1 MDNLVFEDTIN
12 SELTSSEFVDK
23 QWLYVNDN
31 NNGSYSSQIVIDT
44 TPLANSGGWCN
55 WSEALVLM
63 PLVLQ
68 IESATG
74 EGISSSSATGYDF
87 VVALKNGYWNI
98 LHSMNIEFNN
108 GSVVQQTPF
117 MNLWCSFKALTS
129 WSLDDIKDWGCVCG
143 FSPDT
148 STSWGFN
155 SDATPVYNG
164 GCGYGLFNNNT
175 SPIVQLTIVGDL
187 TTPSAT
193 AGVGTANSNIRAYNF
208 VTSST
213 TASQDTRYLFNQGL
227 FNRMKFINYDPLN
240 TETQNAYSLNQQ
252 ELLSQSASQQ
262 IFRTCVQYNTANGY
276 IARSVA
282 IDAVIRLK
290 DIADMFA
297 KMPMTKGGTFRIY
310 LNTNQVY
317 FQVEQQPTIFDGN
330 ATVGDTGAI
339 VTSGFQ
345 TLIQPPII
353 LGGGGTNPVML
364 ASCNA
369 GQGSATLVPPQGNG
383 GVTNYNTLSVALSIV
398 RTQFN
403 QINNIVAAPITSC
416 RLYCPVYTLSPLSE
430 QRLLSLSPTKKVV
443 YEDIFYYQF
452 PNQAGQ
458 QTFNLLVSNGIPNIR
473 KVLVQALVNKAS
485 NGAGQVVNGITGVT
499 TSTLLSPFTTTGGTP
514 DPISINNFQIQI
526 SGKNLFINQLQY
538 DWEEF
543 VEQLVSSYQ
552 LNGSLTTSMAS
563 GQIGKEDYQSL
574 YRYYYG
580 NASRSIPSEDG
591 VAKAVQILG
600 LLNCPS
606 NITCDIVCFI
616 SFERDFTIDLRSG
629 ARIQ

>member
-12 SELTSSEFVDK
+12 SELTTSEFVDK

-44 TPLANSGGWCN
+44 TPLANSGGWVN
-55 WSEALVLM
+55 WSEALLLM

-74 EGISSSSATGYDF
+74 ISSGSSTGYDF

-98 LHSMNIEFNN
+98 LHSMNVEFNN
-108 GSVVQQTPF
+108 GSVIQQTPF

-129 WSLDDIKDWGCVCG
+129 WSTDDIKDWGCVCG

-155 SDATPVYNG
+155 VDSDATYNG
-164 GCGYGLFNNNT
+164 GCGYGVFNNNT
-175 SPIVQLTIVGDL
+175 SPLVQIQIIGDL
-187 TTPSAT
+187 SAT
-193 AGVGTANSNIRAYNF
+193 GETGDIRAYNF
-208 VTSST
+208 TTSST
-213 TASQDTRYLFNQGL
+213 VPSQDSRYLFNQGL
-227 FNRMKFINYDPLN
+227 FNRMKFINYDPVASD
-240 TETQNAYSLNQQ
+240 TYDAYSLNQQ
-252 ELLSQSASQQ
+252 YLLSQTASQQ
-262 IFRTCVQYNTANGY
+262 VFRTCVQYNTTNGF
-276 IARSVA
+276 IARSVS

-290 DIADMFA
+290 DIADMFC
-297 KMPMTKGGTFRIY
+297 KMPMTKGGTFRMY

-317 FQVEQQPTIFDGN
+317 FQALQQPTVYSGNLAGDG
-330 ATVGDTGAI
+330 GDI
-339 VTSGFQ
+339 VTSGQQ

-364 ASCNA
+364 SSCNA
-369 GQGSATLVPPQGNG
+369 GQGASTLAPPQSNG
-383 GVTNYNTLSVALSIV
+383 VATIYNTLSVALSIV

-403 QINNIVAAPITSC
+403 QINNIVSAPITSC
-416 RLYCPVYTLSPLSE
+416 RLYAPVYTLSPLSE

-473 KVLVQALVNKAS
+473 KVLVQALVNKAY
-485 NGAGQVVNGITGVT
+485 NGVPIPINGSPGIT
-499 TSTLLSPFTTTGGTP
+499 TSTLLSPFSTTGGTP

-543 VEQLVSSYQ
+543 VEQLVSSNQ

-606 NITCDIVCFI
+606 NINCDLVCFI

-629 ARIQ
+629 SRIQ

>member
-12 SELTSSEFVDK
+12 SELTTSEFVDK

-55 WSEALVLM
+55 WSEALLLM

-68 IESATG
+68 IEATTASAT
-74 EGISSSSATGYDF
+74 ISASSATGYDW

-98 LHSMNIEFNN
+98 LHSMNVEFNN
-108 GSVVQQTPF
+108 GSVIQQTPY
-117 MNLWCSFKALTS
+117 MNLWCSFRALTS
-129 WSLDDIKDWGCVCG
+129 WSDGDIKNWGAVCG

-148 STSWGFN
+148 SQSWGFN
-155 SDATPVYNG
+155 PDADAVYIG

-175 SPIVQLTIVGDL
+175 SPIVQIQLVGDL
-187 TTPSAT
+187 SVT
-193 AGVGTANSNIRAYNF
+193 GTLNSDLRAYNF
-208 VTSST
+208 S
-213 TASQDTRYLFNQGL
+213 TASTLSSQDVRYMFNQGL
-227 FNRMKFINYDPLN
+227 FNRMKYINYDPVIN
-240 TETQNAYSLNQQ
+240 DGITAYNLNQQ
-252 ELLSQSASQQ
+252 LIMTQTQSQQ
-262 IFRTCVQYNTANGY
+262 VFRTCVQYSTSNGY
-276 IARSVA
+276 TARSVS

-290 DIADMFA
+290 DIADMFC
-297 KMPMTKGGTFRIY
+297 KMPMTKGGTFRMY

-317 FQVEQQPTIFDGN
+317 FQVAQQSVEYSGN
-330 ATVGDTGAI
+330 ASGDTGAI
-339 VTSGFQ
+339 ISGGQQ
-345 TLIQPPII
+345 TLVNPPII
-353 LGGGGTNPVML
+353 LGGGGTNPVIF
-364 ASCNA
+364 ASNNL
-369 GQGSATLVPPQGNG
+369 GQGASTITPPQTLTA
-383 GVTNYNTLSVALSIV
+383 GVLYNTTSVALSIV
-398 RTQFN
+398 RTQFS
-403 QINNIVAAPITSC
+403 QINNVVSAPITSC

-452 PNQAGQ
+452 PNQAGNQ
-458 QTFNLLVSNGIPNIR
+458 NFNLLVSNGIPNIR
-473 KVLVQALVNKAS
+473 KVLVQALINKTS
-485 NGAGQVVNGITGVT
+485 NGTGIVINGATGAT
-499 TSTLLSPFTTTGGTP
+499 TSTLLSPFSTTGGTP

-543 VEQLVSSYQ
+543 VEQLVSSNQ

-580 NASRSIPSEDG
+580 NSSRSIPSEDG

-600 LLNCPS
+600 ILNTPV
-606 NITCDIVCFI
+606 NCDIVCFI

>member
-1 MDNLVFEDTIN
+1 MDSLVYEDTIN
-12 SELTSSEFVDK
+12 SELTTSEFVDK

-55 WSEALVLM
+55 WSEGLLLM

-68 IESATG
+68 LEGANAT
-74 EGISSSSATGYDF
+74 ITASSDTGYDW

-108 GSVVQQTPF
+108 GSVCQQTPF
-117 MNLWCSFKALTS
+117 MNLWCSFRALTS
-129 WSLDDIKDWGCVCG
+129 WSVDDLRDWGAVCG

-148 STSWGFN
+148 SLSWGFN
-155 SDATPVYNG
+155 SSATTGSNVLA
-164 GCGYGLFNNNT
+164 GCGSGLFNNLT
-175 SPIVQLTIVGDL
+175 SIQVDISSY
-187 TTPSAT
+187 TT
-193 AGVGTANSNIRAYNF
+193 
-208 VTSST
+208 T
-213 TASQDTRYLFNQGL
+213 TAPATLSLNLNTKTTLPSQDLRYVFNQGL
-227 FNRMKFINYDPLN
+227 VNRMAYINYDP
-240 TETQNAYSLNQQ
+240 TFTPTIGAFSLNQNYLMTNTQ
-252 ELLSQSASQQ
+252 ATL
-262 IFRTCVQYNTANGY
+262 IFKTCVLYQTSGALTTR
-276 IARSVA
+276 AVC

-290 DIADMFA
+290 DIADMFC
-297 KMPMTKGGTFRIY
+297 KMPMTKGGTFRMY

-317 FQVEQQPTIFDGN
+317 FQVGQTSATIDTSDPPT
-330 ATVGDTGAI
+330 
-339 VTSGFQ
+339 VTADAFQ
-345 TLIQPPII
+345 TLVSAPVI
-353 LGGGGTNPVML
+353 LGGGGTNPVMF
-364 ASCNA
+364 ASCA
-369 GQGSATLVPPQGNG
+369 LGQGSQTLISPQINATPTAATEV
-383 GVTNYNTLSVALSIV
+383 VSVALSIV

-403 QINNIVAAPITSC
+403 QITNIVSCPITSC

-452 PNQAGQ
+452 PNQAGGQ
-458 QTFNLLVSNGIPNIR
+458 NFNLLVSNGIPNIR
-473 KVLVQALVNKAS
+473 KVLVQGLVNKAS
-485 NGAGQVVNGITGVT
+485 NGSVYSAGGSTGIT
-499 TSTLLSPFTTTGGTP
+499 TSTLLSPFCSTGGTP

-543 VEQLVSSYQ
+543 VEQLVSSNQ

-563 GQIGKEDYQSL
+563 GQIGKQDYQAL

-600 LLNCPS
+600 SINTPS
-606 NITCDIVCFI
+606 NVNCDIVCFI

>member
-1 MDNLVFEDTIN
+1 MDSLVFEDTIN
-12 SELTSSEFVDK
+12 SELTTSEFVDK

-44 TPLANSGGWCN
+44 TPLANSGGWVN
-55 WSEALVLM
+55 WSEALLLM

-74 EGISSSSATGYDF
+74 EGISATSATGYDF

-98 LHSMNIEFNN
+98 LHSMNVEFNN
-108 GSVVQQTPF
+108 GSVIQQTPF
-117 MNLWCSFKALTS
+117 MNLWCSFRALTS
-129 WSLDDIKDWGCVCG
+129 WSNDDVKDWGCVCG

-155 SDATPVYNG
+155 PDDQTATYNG
-164 GCGYGLFNNNT
+164 GSGYGLFNNNT
-175 SPIVQLTIVGDL
+175 SPLVQIQIVGDL
-187 TTPSAT
+187 STAT
-193 AGVGTANSNIRAYNF
+193 GQDNADIRAYNF
-208 VTSST
+208 S
-213 TASQDTRYLFNQGL
+213 TASTNSSQSAKYLYNQGL
-227 FNRMKFINYDPLN
+227 FNRMKFINYDPVA
-240 TETQNAYSLNQQ
+240 TDTYDGYSLGQQ
-252 ELLSQSASQQ
+252 YLLSQTASQQ
-262 IFRTCVQYNTANGY
+262 IFRTCVQYNTANGF
-276 IARSVA
+276 IARSVS

-290 DIADMFA
+290 DIADMFC
-297 KMPMTKGGTFRIY
+297 KMPMTKGGTFRMY

-317 FQVEQQPTIFDGN
+317 FQALQQPTLYDGN
-330 ATVGDTGAI
+330 LTGDTGAI
-339 VTSGFQ
+339 VSAGIQ
-345 TLIQPPII
+345 TLVQPPII

-369 GQGSATLVPPQGNG
+369 GQGSSTLVPPQGS
-383 GVTNYNTLSVALSIV
+383 GVATNYNTLSVALSIV

-403 QINNIVAAPITSC
+403 QINNIVSAPITSC
-416 RLYCPVYTLSPLSE
+416 RLYAPVYTLSPLSE

-473 KVLVQALVNKAS
+473 KVLVQALVNKAY
-485 NGAGQVVNGITGVT
+485 NGVPITINGTTGVT
-499 TSTLLSPFTTTGGTP
+499 TSTLLSPYTTTGGTP

-543 VEQLVSSYQ
+543 VEQLVSSNQ

-606 NITCDIVCFI
+606 NINCDLVCFI

>member
-1 MDNLVFEDTIN
+1 MDSLVFEDTIN
-12 SELTSSEFVDK
+12 SELTTSEFVDK

-44 TPLANSGGWCN
+44 TPLANSGGWVN
-55 WSEALVLM
+55 WSEALLLM

-74 EGISSSSATGYDF
+74 EGISATSSTGYDF

-98 LHSMNIEFNN
+98 LHSMNVEFNN
-108 GSVVQQTPF
+108 GSVIQQTPF
-117 MNLWCSFKALTS
+117 MNLWCSFRALTS
-129 WSLDDIKDWGCVCG
+129 WSNDDIKDWGCVCG

-155 SDATPVYNG
+155 PDDQTATYNG
-164 GCGYGLFNNNT
+164 GSGYGLFNNNT
-175 SPIVQLTIVGDL
+175 SPLVQIQIVGDL
-187 TTPSAT
+187 SAAT
-193 AGVGTANSNIRAYNF
+193 GQDNVDIRAYNF
-208 VTSST
+208 S
-213 TASQDTRYLFNQGL
+213 TASTNSSQSAKYLYNQGL
-227 FNRMKFINYDPLN
+227 FNRMKFINYDPVA
-240 TETQNAYSLNQQ
+240 TDTYDGYSLGQQ
-252 ELLSQSASQQ
+252 YLLSQTASQQ

-276 IARSVA
+276 IARSVS

-290 DIADMFA
+290 DIADMFC
-297 KMPMTKGGTFRIY
+297 KMPMTKGGTFRMY

-317 FQVEQQPTIFDGN
+317 FQALQQPTLYDGN
-330 ATVGDTGAI
+330 LTGDTGAI
-339 VTSGFQ
+339 VSSGIQ

-369 GQGSATLVPPQGNG
+369 GQGSSTLVPPQGS
-383 GVTNYNTLSVALSIV
+383 GVATNYNTVSVALSIV

-403 QINNIVAAPITSC
+403 QINNIVSAPITSC
-416 RLYCPVYTLSPLSE
+416 RLYAPVYTLSPLSE

-473 KVLVQALVNKAS
+473 KVLVQALVNKAY
-485 NGAGQVVNGITGVT
+485 NGVPITINGTTGVT
-499 TSTLLSPFTTTGGTP
+499 TSTLLSPYTTTGGTP

-543 VEQLVSSYQ
+543 VEQLVSSNQ

-606 NITCDIVCFI
+606 NINCDLVCFI

>member
-1 MDNLVFEDTIN
+1 MDSLVFEDTIN
-12 SELTSSEFVDK
+12 SELTTSEFVDK

-55 WSEALVLM
+55 WSEGLILM

-68 IESATG
+68 LEGANATISAT
-74 EGISSSSATGYDF
+74 SDTGYDW
-87 VVALKNGYWNI
+87 VLALKNGYWNI

-108 GSVVQQTPF
+108 GSVCQQTPF
-117 MNLWCSFKALTS
+117 MNLWCSFRALTS
-129 WSLDDIKDWGCVCG
+129 WSVDDLRDWGAVCG

-148 STSWGFN
+148 SLSWGFN
-155 SDATPVYNG
+155 SSATTGTNVLA
-164 GCGYGLFNNNT
+164 GCGAGLFNNLTSIQVDISSYAWTTTDGNAPIAVPVLSVNVNT
-175 SPIVQLTIVGDL
+175 K
-187 TTPSAT
+187 TTL
-193 AGVGTANSNIRAYNF
+193 
-208 VTSST
+208 
-213 TASQDTRYLFNQGL
+213 ASQDLRYVFNQGL
-227 FNRMKFINYDPLN
+227 VNRMAYINYDPTL
-240 TETQNAYSLNQQ
+240 TPAINAFSLNQGALMTNTQ
-252 ELLSQSASQQ
+252 ATL
-262 IFRTCVQYNTANGY
+262 IFKTCVLYQTSGALTTR
-276 IARSVA
+276 AVC

-290 DIADMFA
+290 DIADMFC
-297 KMPMTKGGTFRIY
+297 KMPMTKGGTFRMY

-317 FQVEQQPTIFDGN
+317 FQVGQTSATIE
-330 ATVGDTGAI
+330 TDTTAI
-339 VTSGFQ
+339 TADAFQ
-345 TLIQPPII
+345 TLVSAPVI
-353 LGGGGTNPVML
+353 LGGGGTNPVMF
-364 ASCNA
+364 ASSA
-369 GQGSATLVPPQGNG
+369 IGQGSQTLIPPQV
-383 GVTNYNTLSVALSIV
+383 GVAPVADTEIVSVALSIV
-398 RTQFN
+398 RTQFS
-403 QINNIVAAPITSC
+403 QITNVVSCPITSC

-452 PNQAGQ
+452 PNQAGGQ
-458 QTFNLLVSNGIPNIR
+458 NFNLLVSNGIPNIR
-473 KVLVQALVNKAS
+473 KVLVQALINKAS
-485 NGAGQVVNGITGVT
+485 NGVAYNAGGGTGLT
-499 TSTLLSPFTTTGGTP
+499 TSTLLSPFCSTGGTP

-543 VEQLVSSYQ
+543 VEQLVSSNQ

-563 GQIGKEDYQSL
+563 GQIGKQDYQSL

-600 LLNCPS
+600 QINTPS

>member
-1 MDNLVFEDTIN
+1 MDSLVYEDTIN
-12 SELTSSEFVDK
+12 SELTTSEFVDK

-55 WSEALVLM
+55 WSEGLLLM

-68 IESATG
+68 LEGSSGTISAG
-74 EGISSSSATGYDF
+74 SDTGYDW
-87 VVALKNGYWNI
+87 VVAMKNGYWNI

-108 GSVVQQTPF
+108 GSVCQQTPY
-117 MNLWCSFKALTS
+117 MNLWCSFRALTS
-129 WSLDDIKDWGCVCG
+129 WSVDDLRDWGAVCG

-148 STSWGFN
+148 SLSWGFN
-155 SDATPVYNG
+155 SSATTGSNVLA
-164 GCGYGLFNNNT
+164 GCGAGLFNNLT
-175 SPIVQLTIVGDL
+175 SIQVDISSYTA
-187 TTPSAT
+187 TTGTASPYTSAT
-193 AGVGTANSNIRAYNF
+193 LSINSN
-208 VTSST
+208 TKT
-213 TASQDTRYLFNQGL
+213 TLPSQDLRYVFNQGL
-227 FNRMKFINYDPLN
+227 VNRMAYINYDP
-240 TETQNAYSLNQQ
+240 TFTPSVGAFSLNQNYLMTNTQ
-252 ELLSQSASQQ
+252 ATL
-262 IFRTCVQYNTANGY
+262 IFKTCVLYQTSNSLTTRA
-276 IARSVA
+276 VC

-290 DIADMFA
+290 DIADMFC
-297 KMPMTKGGTFRIY
+297 KMPMTKGGTFRMY

-317 FQVEQQPTIFDGN
+317 FQVGQTS
-330 ATVGDTGAI
+330 ATLDTDTPA
-339 VTSGFQ
+339 VTADAFQ
-345 TLIQPPII
+345 TLVTAPVI
-353 LGGGGTNPVML
+353 LGGGGTNPVMF
-364 ASCNA
+364 ASCCF
-369 GQGSATLVPPQGNG
+369 GQGAQTLITPQISATPSAATEV
-383 GVTNYNTLSVALSIV
+383 VSVALSIV

-403 QINNIVAAPITSC
+403 QITNVVSCPITSC

-452 PNQAGQ
+452 PNQAGGQ
-458 QTFNLLVSNGIPNIR
+458 NFNLLVSNGIPNIR
-473 KVLVQALVNKAS
+473 KVLVQGLVNKTS
-485 NGAGQVVNGITGVT
+485 NGSVYSAGGSTGVT
-499 TSTLLSPFTTTGGTP
+499 TSTLLSPFCSTGGTP

-543 VEQLVSSYQ
+543 VEQLVSSNQ

-563 GQIGKEDYQSL
+563 GQIGKQDYQSL

-600 LLNCPS
+600 QINTPT
-606 NITCDIVCFI
+606 NVTCDIVCFI

>member
-1 MDNLVFEDTIN
+1 MDSLVFEDTIN
-12 SELTSSEFVDK
+12 SELTTSEFVDK

-55 WSEALVLM
+55 WSEGLILM

-68 IESATG
+68 LEGANAT
-74 EGISSSSATGYDF
+74 ISSASDAGYDW

-98 LHSMNIEFNN
+98 LHSMNVEFNN
-108 GSVVQQTPF
+108 GSVIQQTPY

-129 WSLDDIKDWGCVCG
+129 WSVDDLRDWGAVCG

-155 SDATPVYNG
+155 SSATTGTNILA
-164 GCGYGLFNNNT
+164 GCGAGLFNNLTSIQVDINT
-175 SPIVQLTIVGDL
+175 YTTT
-187 TTPSAT
+187 TTPSSLSINLAT
-193 AGVGTANSNIRAYNF
+193 K
-208 VTSST
+208 T
-213 TASQDTRYLFNQGL
+213 TLPSQDLRYVFNQGL
-227 FNRMKFINYDPLN
+227 VNRMSYINYDP
-240 TETQNAYSLNQQ
+240 TFTPAIGAYSLNQNYLMTNTQ
-252 ELLSQSASQQ
+252 ATL
-262 IFRTCVQYNTANGY
+262 IFKSCVLYQTSGALTTR
-276 IARSVA
+276 AVC

-290 DIADMFA
+290 DIADMFC
-297 KMPMTKGGTFRIY
+297 KMPMTKGGTFRMYI
-310 LNTNQVY
+310 NTNQVY
-317 FQVEQQPTIFDGN
+317 FQVGQTSATIDTSDPPT
-330 ATVGDTGAI
+330 
-339 VTSGFQ
+339 VTADAFQ
-345 TLIQPPII
+345 TLVTAPVI
-353 LGGGGTNPVML
+353 LGGGGTNPVMF
-364 ASCNA
+364 ASSA
-369 GQGSATLVPPQGNG
+369 IGQGSQNLITPQISTTPVAATEIV
-383 GVTNYNTLSVALSIV
+383 SVALSIV
-398 RTQFN
+398 RTQFS
-403 QINNIVAAPITSC
+403 QITNVISCPITSC

-452 PNQAGQ
+452 PNQAGGQ
-458 QTFNLLVSNGIPNIR
+458 NFNLLVSNGIPNIR
-473 KVLVQALVNKAS
+473 KVLVQALINKVS
-485 NGAGQVVNGITGVT
+485 NGSAYNAGGGTGLT
-499 TSTLLSPFTTTGGTP
+499 TSTLLSPFCSTGGTP

-543 VEQLVSSYQ
+543 VEQLVSSNQ

-563 GQIGKEDYQSL
+563 GQIGKQDYQSL

-600 LLNCPS
+600 QINTPS
-606 NITCDIVCFI
+606 NINCDIVCFI

>member
-12 SELTSSEFVDK
+12 SELTTSEFVDK

-55 WSEALVLM
+55 WSEGLILM

-68 IESATG
+68 LEAANATISAT
-74 EGISSSSATGYDF
+74 SDTGYDW
-87 VVALKNGYWNI
+87 VLAMKNGYWNI

-108 GSVVQQTPF
+108 GSVVQQTPY

-129 WSLDDIKDWGCVCG
+129 WSVDDLRDWGAVCG

-148 STSWGFN
+148 SLSWGFN
-155 SDATPVYNG
+155 SSATTGSNILA
-164 GCGYGLFNNNT
+164 GCGAGLFNNLTSIQVDISSYAWASGTNPVATPVLSVNLNT
-175 SPIVQLTIVGDL
+175 K
-187 TTPSAT
+187 TTLP
-193 AGVGTANSNIRAYNF
+193 
-208 VTSST
+208 
-213 TASQDTRYLFNQGL
+213 SQDLRYIFNQGL
-227 FNRMKFINYDPLN
+227 VNRMSFINYDP
-240 TETQNAYSLNQQ
+240 TVTPAIDGFSLNQGALMTNTQ
-252 ELLSQSASQQ
+252 ATL
-262 IFRTCVQYNTANGY
+262 IFKTCVLYQTSGSLTTRA
-276 IARSVA
+276 VC

-297 KMPMTKGGTFRIY
+297 KMPMTKGGTFRMY

-317 FQVEQQPTIFDGN
+317 FQVSQTSATIKTDL
-330 ATVGDTGAI
+330 TS
-339 VTSGFQ
+339 VTADAFQ
-345 TLIQPPII
+345 ILTTAPVI
-353 LGGGGTNPVML
+353 LGGGGTNPVMF
-364 ASCNA
+364 ASCGL
-369 GQGSATLVPPQGNG
+369 GQGAQTLITPQISTAPTAATE
-383 GVTNYNTLSVALSIV
+383 TTSVALSIV
-398 RTQFN
+398 RTQFS
-403 QINNIVAAPITSC
+403 QITNVVSCPITSC

-452 PNQAGQ
+452 PNQAGGQ
-458 QTFNLLVSNGIPNIR
+458 NFNLLVSNGIPNIR
-473 KVLVQALVNKAS
+473 KVLVQALINKVS
-485 NGAGQVVNGITGVT
+485 NGTTYTAGGVAGLT
-499 TSTLLSPFTTTGGTP
+499 TSSLLSPFCSTGGTP

-543 VEQLVSSYQ
+543 VEQLVSSNQ

-563 GQIGKEDYQSL
+563 GQIGKQDYQSL

-600 LLNCPS
+600 QINTPS

>member
-12 SELTSSEFVDK
+12 SELTTSEFVDK

-44 TPLANSGGWCN
+44 TPLANSGGWVN
-55 WSEALVLM
+55 WSEALLLM

-68 IESATG
+68 IESAVG
-74 EGISSSSATGYDF
+74 EGISASSATGYDF

-98 LHSMNIEFNN
+98 LHSMNVEFNN
-108 GSVVQQTPF
+108 GSVIQQTPF
-117 MNLWCSFKALTS
+117 MNLWCSFRALTS

-155 SDATPVYNG
+155 VDTDATYNG

-175 SPIVQLTIVGDL
+175 SPLVQIQIIGDL
-187 TTPSAT
+187 TAT
-193 AGVGTANSNIRAYNF
+193 GETGDIRAYNF
-208 VTSST
+208 TTSST
-213 TASQDTRYLFNQGL
+213 VPSQDARYLYNQGL
-227 FNRMKFINYDPLN
+227 FNRMKFINYDPIA
-240 TETQNAYSLNQQ
+240 TDSIDAYSLGQQ
-252 ELLSQSASQQ
+252 YLLSQTASQQ
-262 IFRTCVQYNTANGY
+262 IFRTCVQFNTSNGY
-276 IARSVA
+276 IARSVC

-290 DIADMFA
+290 DIADMFC
-297 KMPMTKGGTFRIY
+297 KMPMTKGGTFRMY

-317 FQVEQQPTIFDGN
+317 FQVAQQPTLYSGN
-330 ATVGDTGAI
+330 TTGTTGAI
-339 VTSGFQ
+339 VSSAQQ
-345 TLIQPPII
+345 TLINPPVI

-369 GQGSATLVPPQGNG
+369 GQGSSTTAPPQSSGST
-383 GVTNYNTLSVALSIV
+383 TNYNTMSVALSIV

-403 QINNIVAAPITSC
+403 QINNIVSAPITSC
-416 RLYCPVYTLSPLSE
+416 RLYAPVYTLSPLSE

-473 KVLVQALVNKAS
+473 KVLVQALVNKAY
-485 NGAGQVVNGITGVT
+485 NGVAIPVDTYAGITT
-499 TSTLLSPFTTTGGTP
+499 NTLLSPFATTGGTP

-543 VEQLVSSYQ
+543 VEQLVSSNQ

-606 NITCDIVCFI
+606 NINCDLVCFI

>member
-1 MDNLVFEDTIN
+1 MDSLVFEDTIN
-12 SELTSSEFVDK
+12 SELTTSEFVDK

-55 WSEALVLM
+55 WSEGLILM

-74 EGISSSSATGYDF
+74 EGISATSATGYDF

-108 GSVVQQTPF
+108 GSVCQQTPF
-117 MNLWCSFKALTS
+117 MNLWCSFRALTS
-129 WSLDDIKDWGCVCG
+129 WSNDDVKDWGCVCG

-155 SDATPVYNG
+155 PDDQTATYNG
-164 GCGYGLFNNNT
+164 GSGYGLFNNNT
-175 SPIVQLTIVGDL
+175 SPIVQIQLIGDL
-187 TTPSAT
+187 SAT
-193 AGVGTANSNIRAYNF
+193 GDANVDLRAYNF
-208 VTSST
+208 S
-213 TASQDTRYLFNQGL
+213 TASTNSSQSAKYLYNQGL
-227 FNRMKFINYDPLN
+227 FNRMKFINYDPVA
-240 TETQNAYSLNQQ
+240 TDTYDGYSLGQQ
-252 ELLSQSASQQ
+252 YLLSQTASQQ

-290 DIADMFA
+290 DIADMFC
-297 KMPMTKGGTFRIY
+297 KMPMTKGGTFRMY

-317 FQVEQQPTIFDGN
+317 FQALQQPTLYDGN
-330 ATVGDTGAI
+330 LSGDTGAI
-339 VTSGFQ
+339 VSSAIQ

-369 GQGSATLVPPQGNG
+369 GQGSATLVPPQGS
-383 GVTNYNTLSVALSIV
+383 GVATNYNTISVALSIV

-403 QINNIVAAPITSC
+403 QINNIVSAPITSC

-473 KVLVQALVNKAS
+473 KVLVQALVNKAY
-485 NGAGQVVNGITGVT
+485 NGVPISINGTTGIT
-499 TSTLLSPFTTTGGTP
+499 TSTLLSPYTTTGGTP

-543 VEQLVSSYQ
+543 VEQLVSSNQ

-606 NITCDIVCFI
+606 NINCDLVCFI

>member
-12 SELTSSEFVDK
+12 SELTTSEFVDK

-55 WSEALVLM
+55 WSEALLLM

-68 IESATG
+68 IEATTASAT
-74 EGISSSSATGYDF
+74 ISASSATGYDW

-98 LHSMNIEFNN
+98 LHSMNVEFNN
-108 GSVVQQTPF
+108 GSVIQQTPY

-129 WSLDDIKDWGCVCG
+129 WSDGDIKNWGAVCG

-148 STSWGFN
+148 SQSWGFN
-155 SDATPVYNG
+155 PDADAVYIG

-175 SPIVQLTIVGDL
+175 SPIVQIQLVGDL
-187 TTPSAT
+187 S
-193 AGVGTANSNIRAYNF
+193 GTGTLNSDLRAYNF
-208 VTSST
+208 S
-213 TASQDTRYLFNQGL
+213 TASTLSSQDVRYMFNQGL
-227 FNRMKFINYDPLN
+227 FNRMKYINYDPVIN
-240 TETQNAYSLNQQ
+240 DGITAYNLNQQ
-252 ELLSQSASQQ
+252 LIMTQTQSQQ
-262 IFRTCVQYNTANGY
+262 VFRTCVQYSTSNGY
-276 IARSVA
+276 TARSVS

-290 DIADMFA
+290 DIADMFC
-297 KMPMTKGGTFRIY
+297 KMPMTKGGTFRMY

-317 FQVEQQPTIFDGN
+317 FQVAQQSVEYSGN
-330 ATVGDTGAI
+330 ASGDTGAI
-339 VTSGFQ
+339 ISGGQQ
-345 TLIQPPII
+345 TLVNPPII
-353 LGGGGTNPVML
+353 LGGGGTNPVIF
-364 ASCNA
+364 ASNNL
-369 GQGSATLVPPQGNG
+369 GQGASTITPPQTLTA
-383 GVTNYNTLSVALSIV
+383 GVLYNTTSVALSIV
-398 RTQFN
+398 RTQFS
-403 QINNIVAAPITSC
+403 QINNVVSAPITSC

-452 PNQAGQ
+452 PNQAGNQ
-458 QTFNLLVSNGIPNIR
+458 NFNLLVSNGIPNIR
-473 KVLVQALVNKAS
+473 KVLVQALINKAS
-485 NGAGQVVNGITGVT
+485 NGTGIVINGATGAT
-499 TSTLLSPFTTTGGTP
+499 TSTLLSPFSTTGGTP

-543 VEQLVSSYQ
+543 AEQLVSSNQ

-580 NASRSIPSEDG
+580 NSSRSIPSEDG

-600 LLNCPS
+600 ILNTPV
-606 NITCDIVCFI
+606 NCDIVCFI

>member
-1 MDNLVFEDTIN
+1 MDSLVFEDTIN
-12 SELTSSEFVDK
+12 SELTTSEFVDK

-44 TPLANSGGWCN
+44 TPLANSGGWVN
-55 WSEALVLM
+55 WSEALLLM

-74 EGISSSSATGYDF
+74 EGISAGSSTGYDF

-98 LHSMNIEFNN
+98 LHSMNVEFNN
-108 GSVVQQTPF
+108 GSVIQQTPY
-117 MNLWCSFKALTS
+117 MNLWCSFRALTS
-129 WSLDDIKDWGCVCG
+129 WSNDDVKDWGCVCG

-155 SDATPVYNG
+155 PDDETATYNG
-164 GCGYGLFNNNT
+164 ASGYGLFNNNT
-175 SPIVQLTIVGDL
+175 SPLVQIQIVGDL
-187 TTPSAT
+187 TSTGTT
-193 AGVGTANSNIRAYNF
+193 ADIRAYNF
-208 VTSST
+208 S
-213 TASQDTRYLFNQGL
+213 TASTNSSQSAKYLYNQGL
-227 FNRMKFINYDPLN
+227 FNRMKFINYDPIA
-240 TETQNAYSLNQQ
+240 TDTYDGYSLGQQ
-252 ELLSQSASQQ
+252 YLLSQTASQQ

-276 IARSVA
+276 IARSVS

-290 DIADMFA
+290 DIADMFC
-297 KMPMTKGGTFRIY
+297 KMPMTKGGTFRMY

-317 FQVEQQPTIFDGN
+317 FQAIQQPTIYSGN
-330 ATVGDTGAI
+330 VATTDTGAI
-339 VTSGFQ
+339 VSSGIQ

-369 GQGSATLVPPQGNG
+369 GQGSATLVPPQGDG
-383 GVTNYNTLSVALSIV
+383 AINYNTISVALSIV

-403 QINNIVAAPITSC
+403 QINNIVSAPITSC
-416 RLYCPVYTLSPLSE
+416 RLYAPVYTLSPLSE

-473 KVLVQALVNKAS
+473 KVLVQALVNKAY
-485 NGAGQVVNGITGVT
+485 NGVPITINATTGVT
-499 TSTLLSPFTTTGGTP
+499 TSTLLSPYTTTGGTP

-543 VEQLVSSYQ
+543 VEQLVSSNQ

-606 NITCDIVCFI
+606 NINCDLVCFI

>member
-12 SELTSSEFVDK
+12 SELTTSEFVDK

-44 TPLANSGGWCN
+44 TPLANSGGWVN
-55 WSEALVLM
+55 WSEALLLM

-74 EGISSSSATGYDF
+74 EGISATSASGYDF

-98 LHSMNIEFNN
+98 LHSMNVEFNN
-108 GSVVQQTPF
+108 GSVIQQTPF
-117 MNLWCSFKALTS
+117 MNLWCSFRALTS
-129 WSLDDIKDWGCVCG
+129 WSNDDIKDWGCVCG

-155 SDATPVYNG
+155 VDNDATYNG

-175 SPIVQLTIVGDL
+175 SPLVQITIIGDL
-187 TTPSAT
+187 TTAT
-193 AGVGTANSNIRAYNF
+193 GDTGDIRAYNF
-208 VTSST
+208 T
-213 TASQDTRYLFNQGL
+213 TASTVPSQDARYLFNQGL
-227 FNRMKFINYDPLN
+227 VNRMKFINYDPVASD
-240 TETQNAYSLNQQ
+240 TYDAYSLNQQ
-252 ELLSQSASQQ
+252 YLLSQSASQQ
-262 IFRTCVQYNTANGY
+262 IFRTCVQYNTSNGF
-276 IARSVA
+276 IARSVS

-290 DIADMFA
+290 DIADMFC
-297 KMPMTKGGTFRIY
+297 KMPMTKGGTFRMY

-317 FQVEQQPTIFDGN
+317 FQALQQPTIFSGN
-330 ATVGDTGAI
+330 ASGDTGAI
-339 VTSGFQ
+339 VSSGQQ
-345 TLIQPPII
+345 TLVQPPII

-369 GQGSATLVPPQGNG
+369 GQGASTTAPPQSDN
-383 GVTNYNTLSVALSIV
+383 VATNYNLLSVALSIV

-403 QINNIVAAPITSC
+403 QINNIVSAPITSC
-416 RLYCPVYTLSPLSE
+416 RLYAPVYTLSPLAE

-473 KVLVQALVNKAS
+473 KVLVQALVNKAY
-485 NGAGQVVNGITGVT
+485 NGVSIPINGTNGIT
-499 TSTLLSPFTTTGGTP
+499 TSTLLSPFSTTGGTP

-543 VEQLVSSYQ
+543 VEQLVSSNQ

-606 NITCDIVCFI
+606 NINCDIVCFI

-629 ARIQ
+629 ARVQ

>member
-1 MDNLVFEDTIN
+1 MDSLVYEDTIN
-12 SELTSSEFVDK
+12 SELTTSEFVDK

-55 WSEALVLM
+55 WSEGLLLM

-68 IESATG
+68 L
-74 EGISSSSATGYDF
+74 EGTSTTITAASDTGYDW

-108 GSVVQQTPF
+108 GSVVQQTPY
-117 MNLWCSFKALTS
+117 MNLWCSFRALTS
-129 WSLDDIKDWGCVCG
+129 WSVDDLRDWGAVCG

-148 STSWGFN
+148 SLSWGFN
-155 SDATPVYNG
+155 SSATTGSNVLA
-164 GCGYGLFNNNT
+164 GCGAGLFNNLT
-175 SPIVQLTIVGDL
+175 SIQVDISSYTS
-187 TTPSAT
+187 TTGAASPFTSAT
-193 AGVGTANSNIRAYNF
+193 LSPNIN
-208 VTSST
+208 TKT
-213 TASQDTRYLFNQGL
+213 TIPSQDLRYVFNQGL
-227 FNRMKFINYDPLN
+227 VNRMAYINYDP
-240 TETQNAYSLNQQ
+240 TFTPSVGAFSLNQNYLMTNTQ
-252 ELLSQSASQQ
+252 ATL
-262 IFRTCVQYNTANGY
+262 IFKTCVLYQTTGAVTTR
-276 IARSVA
+276 AVC

-290 DIADMFA
+290 DIADMFC
-297 KMPMTKGGTFRIY
+297 KMPMTKGGTFRMY

-317 FQVEQQPTIFDGN
+317 FQVSQTS
-330 ATVGDTGAI
+330 ATLDTDTPA
-339 VTSGFQ
+339 VTADAFQ
-345 TLIQPPII
+345 TLTTAPVI
-353 LGGGGTNPVML
+353 LGGGGTNPVMF
-364 ASCNA
+364 ASCVL
-369 GQGSATLVPPQGNG
+369 GQGAQTLVPPEIGATPVANDETISG
-383 GVTNYNTLSVALSIV
+383 ALSIV

-403 QINNIVAAPITSC
+403 LITNVVSCPITSC

-452 PNQAGQ
+452 PNQAGGQ
-458 QTFNLLVSNGIPNIR
+458 NFNLLVSNGIPNIR
-473 KVLVQALVNKAS
+473 KVLVQGLVNKAS
-485 NGAGQVVNGITGVT
+485 NGSVYTAGGVVGVT
-499 TSTLLSPFTTTGGTP
+499 TSTLLSPFCSTGGTP

-543 VEQLVSSYQ
+543 VEQLVSSNQ

-563 GQIGKEDYQSL
+563 GQIGKQDYQAL

-600 LLNCPS
+600 SINTPS
-606 NITCDIVCFI
+606 NVSCDIVCFI

>member
-1 MDNLVFEDTIN
+1 MDSLVFEDTIN
-12 SELTSSEFVDK
+12 SELTTSEFVDK

-55 WSEALVLM
+55 WSEGLILM

-68 IESATG
+68 LEGANATISATTD
-74 EGISSSSATGYDF
+74 TGYDW

-98 LHSMNIEFNN
+98 LHSMNVEFNN
-108 GSVVQQTPF
+108 GSVIQQTPY
-117 MNLWCSFKALTS
+117 MNLWCSFRALTS
-129 WSLDDIKDWGCVCG
+129 WSVDDLRDWGAVCG

-148 STSWGFN
+148 SLSWGFN
-155 SDATPVYNG
+155 SSAATGSNILA
-164 GCGYGLFNNNT
+164 GCGAGLFNNLT
-175 SPIVQLTIVGDL
+175 SIQVDISSYAWASVVI
-187 TTPSAT
+187 PSAT
-193 AGVGTANSNIRAYNF
+193 PVLSINLNTK
-208 VTSST
+208 T
-213 TASQDTRYLFNQGL
+213 TLPSQDLRYIFNQGL
-227 FNRMKFINYDPLN
+227 VNRMAYINYDPTL
-240 TETQNAYSLNQQ
+240 TPTISGFSLNQGALMTNTQ
-252 ELLSQSASQQ
+252 ATL
-262 IFRTCVQYNTANGY
+262 IFKTCVLYQTTGALTTR
-276 IARSVA
+276 AVC

-290 DIADMFA
+290 DIADMFC
-297 KMPMTKGGTFRIY
+297 KMPMTKGGTFRMYI
-310 LNTNQVY
+310 NTNQVY
-317 FQVEQQPTIFDGN
+317 FQVGQTS
-330 ATVGDTGAI
+330 ATLETDVPAVSADA
-339 VTSGFQ
+339 FQ
-345 TLIQPPII
+345 TLVTAPVI
-353 LGGGGTNPVML
+353 LGGGGTNPVMF
-364 ASCNA
+364 ASCA
-369 GQGSATLVPPQGNG
+369 IGQGSQTLVPVEIGTAPTANDE
-383 GVTNYNTLSVALSIV
+383 TISVALSIV
-398 RTQFN
+398 RTQFS
-403 QINNIVAAPITSC
+403 QITNVISCPITSC

-452 PNQAGQ
+452 PNQSGGQ
-458 QTFNLLVSNGIPNIR
+458 NFNLLVSNGIPNIR

-485 NGAGQVVNGITGVT
+485 NGSVYSAGGGTGLT
-499 TSTLLSPFTTTGGTP
+499 TSTLLSPFCSTGGTP

-543 VEQLVSSYQ
+543 VEQLVSSNQ

-563 GQIGKEDYQSL
+563 GQIGKQDYQAL

-600 LLNCPS
+600 QINTPS
-606 NITCDIVCFI
+606 NISCDIVCFI

-629 ARIQ
+629 SRIQ

>member
-1 MDNLVFEDTIN
+1 MDSLVYEDTIN
-12 SELTSSEFVDK
+12 SELTTSEFVDK

-55 WSEALVLM
+55 WSEGLLLM

-68 IESATG
+68 L
-74 EGISSSSATGYDF
+74 EGTSTTITAASDTGYDW

-108 GSVVQQTPF
+108 GSVVQQTPY
-117 MNLWCSFKALTS
+117 MNLWCSFRALTS
-129 WSLDDIKDWGCVCG
+129 WSVDDLRDWGAVCG

-148 STSWGFN
+148 SLSWGFN
-155 SDATPVYNG
+155 SSATTGSNILA
-164 GCGYGLFNNNT
+164 GCGAGLFNNLT
-175 SPIVQLTIVGDL
+175 SIQVDISSYTS
-187 TTPSAT
+187 TTGAASPFTSAT
-193 AGVGTANSNIRAYNF
+193 LSPNIN
-208 VTSST
+208 TKT
-213 TASQDTRYLFNQGL
+213 TLPSQDLRYVFNQGL
-227 FNRMKFINYDPLN
+227 VNRMAYINYDP
-240 TETQNAYSLNQQ
+240 TFTPSVGAFSLNQNYLMTNTQ
-252 ELLSQSASQQ
+252 ATL
-262 IFRTCVQYNTANGY
+262 IFKTCVLYQTTGAVTTR
-276 IARSVA
+276 AVC

-290 DIADMFA
+290 DIADMFC
-297 KMPMTKGGTFRIY
+297 KMPMTKGGTFRMY

-317 FQVEQQPTIFDGN
+317 FQVSQTS
-330 ATVGDTGAI
+330 ATLDTDTPA
-339 VTSGFQ
+339 VTADAFQ
-345 TLIQPPII
+345 TLTTAPVI
-353 LGGGGTNPVML
+353 LGGGGTNPVMF
-364 ASCNA
+364 ASCVL
-369 GQGSATLVPPQGNG
+369 GQGAQTLVPPEIGATPVANNE
-383 GVTNYNTLSVALSIV
+383 TISVALSIV

-403 QINNIVAAPITSC
+403 QITNVVSCPITSC

-452 PNQAGQ
+452 PNQAGGQ
-458 QTFNLLVSNGIPNIR
+458 NFNLLVSNGIPNIR
-473 KVLVQALVNKAS
+473 KVLVQGLVNKAS
-485 NGAGQVVNGITGVT
+485 NGSVYTAGGVVGVT
-499 TSTLLSPFTTTGGTP
+499 TSTLLSPFCSTGGTP

-543 VEQLVSSYQ
+543 VEQLVSSNQ

-563 GQIGKEDYQSL
+563 GQIGKQDYQAL

-600 LLNCPS
+600 SINTPS
-606 NITCDIVCFI
+606 NVSCDIVCFI

>member
-1 MDNLVFEDTIN
+1 MDSLVFEDTIN
-12 SELTSSEFVDK
+12 SELTTSEFVDK

-44 TPLANSGGWCN
+44 TPLANSGGWVN
-55 WSEALVLM
+55 WSEALLFM

-74 EGISSSSATGYDF
+74 EGISASSSTGYDF

-98 LHSMNIEFNN
+98 LHSMNVEFNN
-108 GSVVQQTPF
+108 GSVIQQTPY
-117 MNLWCSFKALTS
+117 MNLWCSFRALTS
-129 WSLDDIKDWGCVCG
+129 WSNDDVKDWGCVCG

-155 SDATPVYNG
+155 PDDENATYNG
-164 GCGYGLFNNNT
+164 GSGYGLFNNNT
-175 SPIVQLTIVGDL
+175 SPLVQIQIVGDL
-187 TTPSAT
+187 TST
-193 AGVGTANSNIRAYNF
+193 GTTGDIRAYNF
-208 VTSST
+208 S
-213 TASQDTRYLFNQGL
+213 TASTNSSQSAKYLYNQGL
-227 FNRMKFINYDPLN
+227 FNRMKFINYDPVA
-240 TETQNAYSLNQQ
+240 TDTYDGYSLGQQ
-252 ELLSQSASQQ
+252 YLLSQSASQQ
-262 IFRTCVQYNTANGY
+262 IFRTCVQYDTANGY
-276 IARSVA
+276 IARSVS

-290 DIADMFA
+290 DIADMFC
-297 KMPMTKGGTFRIY
+297 KMPMTKGGTFRMY

-317 FQVEQQPTIFDGN
+317 FQALQQPTVFSGN
-330 ATVGDTGAI
+330 AADTDTGAI
-339 VTSGFQ
+339 VSSGIQ

-369 GQGSATLVPPQGNG
+369 GQGSATLVPPQGDG
-383 GVTNYNTLSVALSIV
+383 AINYNTVSVALSIV

-403 QINNIVAAPITSC
+403 QINNTVSAPITSC
-416 RLYCPVYTLSPLSE
+416 RLYAPVYTLSPLSE

-452 PNQAGQ
+452 PSQSGGQ
-458 QTFNLLVSNGIPNIR
+458 PFNLLVSNGIPNIR
-473 KVLVQALVNKAS
+473 KVLVQALVNKDY
-485 NGAGQVVNGITGVT
+485 NGVPIAINGTTGIT
-499 TSTLLSPFTTTGGTP
+499 TSTLLSPYTTTGGTP

-543 VEQLVSSYQ
+543 VEQLVSSNQ

-606 NITCDIVCFI
+606 NIKCDLVCFI

>member
-1 MDNLVFEDTIN
+1 MDSLVFEDTIN
-12 SELTSSEFVDK
+12 SELTTSEFVDK

-55 WSEALVLM
+55 WSEGLILM

-68 IESATG
+68 LEGANANITAATD
-74 EGISSSSATGYDF
+74 TGYDW

-98 LHSMNIEFNN
+98 LHSMNVEFNN
-108 GSVVQQTPF
+108 GSVIQQTPY
-117 MNLWCSFKALTS
+117 MNLWCSFRALTS
-129 WSLDDIKDWGCVCG
+129 WSVDDLRDWGAVCG

-148 STSWGFN
+148 SLSWGFN
-155 SDATPVYNG
+155 SSATTGTNVLA
-164 GCGYGLFNNNT
+164 GCGAGLFNNLT
-175 SPIVQLTIVGDL
+175 SIQVDISTFAF
-187 TTPSAT
+187 TTTTGAAPVVVPTLSA
-193 AGVGTANSNIRAYNF
+193 NI
-208 VTSST
+208 ST
-213 TASQDTRYLFNQGL
+213 KTTLPSQDLRYVFNQGL
-227 FNRMKFINYDPLN
+227 VNRMAYINYDP
-240 TETQNAYSLNQQ
+240 TYTPAVSTFSLNQGYLMTNTQ
-252 ELLSQSASQQ
+252 ATL
-262 IFRTCVQYNTANGY
+262 IFKTCVLYQTTGALTTR
-276 IARSVA
+276 AVC

-290 DIADMFA
+290 DIADMFC
-297 KMPMTKGGTFRIY
+297 KMPMTKGGTFRMYI
-310 LNTNQVY
+310 NTNQVY
-317 FQVEQQPTIFDGN
+317 FQVGQTSATIQTN
-330 ATVGDTGAI
+330 TPA
-339 VTSGFQ
+339 VTADAFQ
-345 TLIQPPII
+345 TLVTAPVI
-353 LGGGGTNPVML
+353 LGGGGTNPVMF
-364 ASCNA
+364 ASCA
-369 GQGSATLVPPQGNG
+369 LGQGSQTLIPPDIDLAP
-383 GVTNYNTLSVALSIV
+383 VAETEIVSVALSIV
-398 RTQFN
+398 RTQFS
-403 QINNIVAAPITSC
+403 QITNVVSCPITSC

-452 PNQAGQ
+452 PNQAGGQ
-458 QTFNLLVSNGIPNIR
+458 NFNLLVSNGIPNIR
-473 KVLVQALVNKAS
+473 KVLVQALINIAS
-485 NGAGQVVNGITGVT
+485 NGVSYNAGGGTGIT
-499 TSTLLSPFTTTGGTP
+499 TSTLLSPFCSTGGTP

-543 VEQLVSSYQ
+543 VEQLVSSNQ

-563 GQIGKEDYQSL
+563 GQIGKQDYQAL

-600 LLNCPS
+600 SINTPS

>member
-1 MDNLVFEDTIN
+1 MDSLVFEDTIN
-12 SELTSSEFVDK
+12 SELTTSEFVDK

-55 WSEALVLM
+55 WSEGLILM

-68 IESATG
+68 L
-74 EGISSSSATGYDF
+74 EGANNTITASSDTGYDW

-98 LHSMNIEFNN
+98 LHSMNVEFNN
-108 GSVVQQTPF
+108 GSVIQQTPY

-129 WSLDDIKDWGCVCG
+129 WSVDDLRDWGAVCG

-148 STSWGFN
+148 SLSWGFN
-155 SDATPVYNG
+155 SSATTGSNILA
-164 GCGYGLFNNNT
+164 GCGAGLFNNLT
-175 SPIVQLTIVGDL
+175 SIQVDISSYAWSSVAI
-187 TTPSAT
+187 PSAT
-193 AGVGTANSNIRAYNF
+193 PVLSINLNTK
-208 VTSST
+208 T
-213 TASQDTRYLFNQGL
+213 TLPSQDLRYIFNQGL
-227 FNRMKFINYDPLN
+227 VNRMSYINYDPTL
-240 TETQNAYSLNQQ
+240 TPTISGFSLNQGALMTNTQ
-252 ELLSQSASQQ
+252 ATL
-262 IFRTCVQYNTANGY
+262 IFKTCVLYQTSGGLTTRA
-276 IARSVA
+276 VC

-290 DIADMFA
+290 DIADMFC
-297 KMPMTKGGTFRIY
+297 KMPMTKGGTFRMYI
-310 LNTNQVY
+310 NTNQVY
-317 FQVEQQPTIFDGN
+317 FQVSQTSATIETDN
-330 ATVGDTGAI
+330 TA
-339 VTSGFQ
+339 VTADAFQ
-345 TLIQPPII
+345 ILTTAPVI
-353 LGGGGTNPVML
+353 LGGGGTNPVMF
-364 ASCNA
+364 ASSA
-369 GQGSATLVPPQGNG
+369 IGQGSQTLITPQIGTAPASANE
-383 GVTNYNTLSVALSIV
+383 TISVALSIV
-398 RTQFN
+398 RTQFS
-403 QINNIVAAPITSC
+403 QITNVVSCPITSC

-452 PNQAGQ
+452 PNQAGGQ
-458 QTFNLLVSNGIPNIR
+458 NFNLLVSNGIPNIR
-473 KVLVQALVNKAS
+473 KVLVQALINKAS
-485 NGAGQVVNGITGVT
+485 NGTAYNAGGVAGLT

-543 VEQLVSSYQ
+543 VEQLVSSNQ

-563 GQIGKEDYQSL
+563 GQIGKQDYQAL

-600 LLNCPS
+600 QINTPS
-606 NITCDIVCFI
+606 TISCDIVCFI